1 MSKKYMAMREYFHSD
16 DEFLV
21 RWTLEGDSRA
31 YGEIVR
37 RYEKMVA
44 GIVKGMLGNIQ
55 QAEDV
60 GQDTFIRLYKSLG
73 SFRGDSK
80 LSTYIQRIAINLSLN
95 EIKRKKRFV
104 SLFLRSDSGENA
116 PLREIPDTK
125 VKTEEDSDLREIL
138 EKAIDKLPPE
148 FKTVVVL
155 RLIQGYS
162 SKESAE
168 ILGLPIGTVLS
179 RLSRARD
186 QLQKEINKLMK

>member
-1 MSKKYMAMREYFHSD
+1 MVMVDYLHSD
-16 DEFLV
+16 DELLV
-21 RWTLEGDSRA
+21 KLSTEGDSRA

-37 RYEKMVA
+37 RYEDMVA

-60 GQDTFIRLYKSLG
+60 GQDTFIRLFYSLS

-95 EIKRKKRFV
+95 EIKKGRRFV
-104 SLFLRSDSGENA
+104 SLFSRNSEDNVPEK
-116 PLREIPDTK
+116 EIPDNLH
-125 VKTEEDSDLREIL
+125 KTEADNDLKEIL
-138 EKAIDKLPPE
+138 EKAIASLPADY
-148 FKTVVVL
+148 KSVVVL

-168 ILGLPIGTVLS
+168 ILEVPIGTVLS
-179 RLSRARD
+179 RLSRARE
-186 QLQKEINKLMK
+186 QLQDEINKLI

>member
-1 MSKKYMAMREYFHSD
+1 MVDYLHSD
-16 DEFLV
+16 DDLLV
-21 RWTLEGDSRA
+21 KLSLEGDSRA

-37 RYEKMVA
+37 RYEDMVA

-60 GQDTFIRLYKSLG
+60 GQDTFIRLFYSLAK
-73 SFRGDSK
+73 FRGDSK

-95 EIKRKKRFV
+95 EIKRGKRFV
-104 SLFLRSDSGENA
+104 SLFSRNDSEDNITEK
-116 PLREIPDTK
+116 EIQDK
-125 VKTEEDSDLREIL
+125 HLNTEEDSDLKEIL
-138 EKAIDKLPPE
+138 EKAIATLPADY
-148 FKTVVVL
+148 KAVVVL

-168 ILGLPIGTVLS
+168 ILEVPVGTVLS

-186 QLQKEINKLMK
+186 QLQDEINKLM